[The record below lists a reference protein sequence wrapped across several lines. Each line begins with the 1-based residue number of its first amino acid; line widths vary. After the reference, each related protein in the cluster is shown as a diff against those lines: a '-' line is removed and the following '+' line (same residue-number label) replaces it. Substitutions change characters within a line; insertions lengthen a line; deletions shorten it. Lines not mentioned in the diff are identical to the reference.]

1 MRIFSLSF
9 TCLASRVCIA
19 TISCLRTV
27 ATVPGN
33 RLHTLTWAFAL
44 YTGVSAPA
52 LAAFGFTHS
61 HERVIVDSGA
71 ELVFSVDAHNG
82 DIVSIRY
89 RDNEL
94 QTTESKG
101 SQVASGLG
109 SASVDVRLIGS
120 TIVVSAK
127 AGDLIQYYIVRKGR
141 NAIYMATYAPTL
153 PPVGELRFVTRLNVS
168 KLPDA
173 QQEPDSNVGRAIEGK
188 DVFLL
193 PDGRTSSKFY
203 SARRMMDDQMH
214 GVSGSGVAV
223 FMLMGNRERSAGGP
237 FFKDIATQK
246 TLVTHELYNY
256 MYSDH
261 TQTEPFRG
269 GLHGVYGLLF
279 TDGGAP
285 SSTQRSTEFVDVTLG
300 LNGYLPASA
309 RGTASGHVSGVLP
322 GQPAVIGLRNVQA
335 QYWAT
340 ANGSGDYRI
349 AGVRPGRYRMTLY
362 QNELEV
368 AQHDIDVL
376 ANATTQAALSAVV
389 LPGTLKWQIGIPD
402 GTPAAFGYADLL
414 PHAHPSDARMR
425 WSPATYTVGSSNLS
439 SFPAVQWRGIN
450 TPSQIAFT
458 LTPNEVCR
466 YRLRIFV
473 PLAQVSARP
482 QISVNTRWSG
492 PVPAAPTQPKTRGI
506 TRGTARGNN
515 TLYEVDIPASALQA
529 GSNRIEIGIASGSPD
544 DGYLSPAIVFDS
556 IQLVAL

>member
-1 MRIFSLSF
+1 MPRN
-9 TCLASRVCIA
+9 CL
-19 TISCLRTV
+19 TT
-27 ATVPGN
+27 
-33 RLHTLTWAFAL
+33 FACALLL
-44 YTGVSAPA
+44 YAGVSAPA
-52 LAAFGFTHS
+52 LAEFGVS
-61 HERVIVDSGA
+61 RSGDRVIVDSGA

-82 DIVSIRY
+82 DIVSMRY
-89 RDNEL
+89 RDTEL

-101 SQVASGLG
+101 SHIASGLG
-109 SASVDVRLIGS
+109 SASVDARVVDE

-127 AGDLIQYYIVRKGR
+127 AGDLIQYYIARKGR

-153 PPVGELRFVTRLNVS
+153 LPVGELRFVARLNVS
-168 KLPDA
+168 RLPNA
-173 QQEPDSNVGRAIEGK
+173 QQEPDSNVGTPIEGK

-246 TLVTHELYNY
+246 TRETHELYNY

-261 TQTEPFRG
+261 TQTEAFRG

-285 SSTQRSTEFVDVTLG
+285 SSAQCNTEFVDATLG
-300 LNGYLPASA
+300 LSGYLPVSG
-309 RGTASGHVSGVLP
+309 RGELSGHVSGVLP
-322 GQPAVIGLRNVQA
+322 GQPAVIGLHNAQA
-335 QYWAT
+335 QYWA
-340 ANGSGDYRI
+340 AADGSGDYQV

-368 AQHDIDVL
+368 AQRDIEVS
-376 ANATTQAALSAVV
+376 ANATAHATLQAAS
-389 LPGTLKWQIGIPD
+389 LPGTLKWQIGIAD
-402 GTPAAFGYADLL
+402 GTPAGFGYADLL

-425 WSPATYTVGSSNLS
+425 WSATTYTVGSSSLS

-450 TPSQIAFT
+450 TPSRIDFSLA
-458 LTPNEVCR
+458 PKEVR
-466 YRLRIFV
+466 GYRLRIFV
-473 PLAQVSARP
+473 PLAQGSARP
-482 QISVNTRWSG
+482 QISVNARWNG
-492 PVPAAPTQPKTRGI
+492 PVPAAPTQPKTRGM

-515 TLYEVDIPASALQA
+515 TVYEVDIPAAALQA
-529 GSNRIEIGIASGSPD
+529 GNNRIEIGIASGSPD
-544 DGYLSPAIVFDS
+544 NGYLSPAIVFDS

>member
-1 MRIFSLSF
+1 MSYF
-9 TCLASRVCIA
+9 
-19 TISCLRTV
+19 RTV
-27 ATVPGN
+27 PTMPRN
-33 RLHTLTWAFAL
+33 RLHTFACALLL
-44 YTGVSAPA
+44 YAGVSAPA
-52 LAAFGFTHS
+52 LAEFGFTRS
-61 HERVIVDSGA
+61 GDRVIVDSGA
-71 ELVFSVDAHNG
+71 ELVFSVNVNNG
-82 DIVSIRY
+82 DIVSMRY

-101 SQVASGLG
+101 SHIASGLG
-109 SASVDVRLIGS
+109 NASVDARVVGG
-120 TIVVSAK
+120 TVVVSAK
-127 AGDLIQYYIVRKGR
+127 AGDLIQYYIVHKGR

-153 PPVGELRFVTRLNVS
+153 LPIGELRFVARLNVS
-168 KLPDA
+168 KLPNA
-173 QQEPDSNVGRAIEGK
+173 QQEPDSNVGTAIEGK

-203 SARRMMDDQMH
+203 SARRMMDDQVH

-223 FMLMGNRERSAGGP
+223 FMLMGNREHSAGGP

-246 TLVTHELYNY
+246 TSVTHELYNY

-261 TQTEPFRG
+261 TQTEAFRG

-279 TDGGAP
+279 TDGGVPYNAQLN
-285 SSTQRSTEFVDVTLG
+285 TDFVDATLG
-300 LNGYLPASA
+300 LSGYLPASG
-309 RGTASGHVSGVLP
+309 RGGVSGRVSGVLP
-322 GQPAVIGLRNVQA
+322 GQPAVIGLRNAQA

-340 ANGSGDYRI
+340 ANGSGDYQV

-368 AQHDIDVL
+368 TQCDIEIF
-376 ANATTQAALSAVV
+376 ANATAQATLRAVA

-402 GTPAAFGYADLL
+402 GTPAGFLHADLL

-425 WSPATYTVGSSNLS
+425 WSPATYTVGSSSLS

-450 TPSQIAFT
+450 APSRIDFSLAAT
-458 LTPNEVCR
+458 EVR
-466 YRLRIFV
+466 GYRLRIFV

-482 QISVNTRWSG
+482 QISVNAHWNG

-506 TRGTARGNN
+506 TRGTTRGNN

-529 GSNRIEIGIASGSPD
+529 GSNRIEISIAPGSPD
-544 DGYLSPAIVFDS
+544 NGYLSPAIVFDS